1 MGANAVNSQVLDY
14 FLHCDLYTGGH
25 HAVGLQATLSGIAVE
40 EPPESEQRN
49 LLRSCELPMLTADQS
64 ACKQP

>member
-1 MGANAVNSQVLDY
+1 MGVNAVNSQVLDY

-40 EPPESEQRN
+40 EPKSRQNQNKET
-49 LLRSCELPMLTADQS
+49 C
-64 ACKQP
+64 